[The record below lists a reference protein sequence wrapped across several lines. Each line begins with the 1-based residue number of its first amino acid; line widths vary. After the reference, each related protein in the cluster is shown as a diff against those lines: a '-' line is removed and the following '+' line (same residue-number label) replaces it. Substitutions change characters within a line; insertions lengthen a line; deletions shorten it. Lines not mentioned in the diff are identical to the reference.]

1 MRLTL
6 LIALFSFISITKA
19 QDTLIVVSD
28 SINTKC
34 EDYYRFKPKQLIIPG
49 VLITAGIIGSG
60 NDWIDAFNRD
70 TRDNLQKNIDQKIT
84 IDNFSQFAPV
94 AAMYALNL
102 CGVEGKHS
110 IADQTIL
117 LGTAE
122 IIQATLTSGM
132 KYSWG
137 IRRPDHTSNNSF
149 PSGHTATAFM
159 SAHLLAK
166 EYGKKYPWIAIG
178 GYVVATGTGFFRMYN
193 NRHWTTDVIC
203 GAGIGMLSVEAAYWL
218 YPNISRIIYPERK
231 KQETTIV
238 PFYQTDTHAVGVAG
252 ALTF

>member
-19 QDTLIVVSD
+19 QDTLIVVTD

-34 EDYYRFKPKQLIIPG
+34 EDYYLFKPKQLIIPG

-102 CGVEGKHS
+102 CSVEGKHNV
-110 IADQTIL
+110 ADQTIL

-132 KYSWG
+132 KCSWG

-166 EYGKKYPWIAIG
+166 EYGKKYPWIA
-178 GYVVATGTGFFRMYN
+178 
-193 NRHWTTDVIC
+193 
-203 GAGIGMLSVEAAYWL
+203 
-218 YPNISRIIYPERK
+218 
-231 KQETTIV
+231 
-238 PFYQTDTHAVGVAG
+238 VAG